1 MGLRQG
7 ENYIM
12 QTYLVNL
19 ILVDRRKHG
28 ILDYYRNG
36 ALWRKAIEDI
46 ILDAV
51 RVCKQ
56 GNL

>member
-1 MGLRQG
+1 
-7 ENYIM
+7 M

-19 ILVDRRKHG
+19 ILVDRRKYGSLYNH
-28 ILDYYRNG
+28 RNG
-36 ALWRKAIEDI
+36 AIWRKAIKDI

>member
-1 MGLRQG
+1 
-7 ENYIM
+7 M
-12 QTYLVNL
+12 QTYLINL
-19 ILVDRRKHG
+19 ILVDRRKARSPYNH
-28 ILDYYRNG
+28 RNG
-36 ALWRKAIEDI
+36 AIWRKAIEDV